1 MGIEIASVYLAGEN
15 DESNQ
20 EIFELA
26 VSMTIV
32 KNLKYYIVGEYI
44 ESIEW

>member
-15 DESNQ
+15 DEINQ

-26 VSMTIV
+26 VSMTR
-32 KNLKYYIVGEYI
+32 
-44 ESIEW
+44 